1 MRKLFTKKPPTA
13 RQTYIKMLSD
23 RVSAI
28 DSSSVEQRGHFLWSE
43 LIASGYLNGVTKTD
57 ARGLPTGNVITSPT
71 VKGRLFLQEL
81 NEKEFKESAM
91 GKLKSW
97 SLPALAYLGGIAS
110 AVLAELLKKIFGL

>member
-28 DSSSVEQRGHFLWSE
+28 DSLSAEQRGHFLWSE
-43 LIASGYLNGVTKTD
+43 LIGSGYLVGTVKTD
-57 ARGLPTGNVITSPT
+57 ARGLPVGNVIGPPT

-81 NEKEFKESAM
+81 TKKEFNESLR
-91 GKLKSW
+91 GKFKSW
-97 SLPALAYLGGIAS
+97 SLPAIAYLGGIAS
-110 AVLAELLKKIFGL
+110 VVLADFLKKIFVI

>member
-1 MRKLFTKKPPTA
+1 MRKLFTKKLPTA

-28 DSSSVEQRGHFLWSE
+28 DSSSAEQRGHFLWSE

-57 ARGLPTGNVITSPT
+57 AMGLPTGNVVTSPT

-81 NEKEFKESAM
+81 TEKEFEDSLR

-97 SLPALAYLGGIAS
+97 SLPAIAYLGGIAS
-110 AVLAELLKKIFGL
+110 AVLADFIKNVFGV